1 MGEAAKI
8 SLKAIGKQDTDLLS
22 KDPDDSLFN
31 YNKRE
36 RHSEFR
42 KYHSVQR
49 VNAGI
54 SPNWPFGETIRV
66 ELDPKNMG
74 DLLNNVWIQMKLPE
88 WNFQDIT
95 FNETVQKVLFGG
107 KTLAE
112 FGFEGE
118 TEAEQFRKWWLAGAP
133 NVVGITLPLFSF
145 PNFES
150 FRSFEQQFNNLLLT
164 LLPSELFTNIP
175 PIVLF
180 TLLRIVA
187 GEIVPGDE
195 LLIELDIDRNNTSI
209 PGNIIDFLDGTTPLT
224 NLDSIQE
231 IIETEADAELF
242 ALLPDIVKEIVEG
255 TAPPPSFT
263 LPEIAN
269 WAWDLQ
275 LLGRKVIKNVK
286 FIVGN
291 QTLEE
296 ISADW
301 CIIHDNMYTN
311 DSQKMSANTLYNRNI
326 VGGKTAQPSGQKA
339 AQSNELFIHIPFFF
353 SHNYAGDVYQE
364 NKQEKAPF
372 PLCAIHNQKI
382 TLEIEFFK
390 QSFFT
395 LYNQRTV
402 DNLDTRGLPVT
413 PPLKKMPS
421 FNIVTEEIT
430 LSPEERMYFMRPNQE
445 IMYDFVFKHSSIP
458 LEPSRR
464 EFVVQLEPS
473 VPVKCFHWFFRYEGY
488 EDENEYRSLPVPQEY
503 KYTYINRWFYST
515 TANRFNFTRSQIDD
529 MNEPHLLKRAYFTL
543 NDERV
548 PNVSNNDREYF
559 FSYTPLRSRLSRSAT
574 DVTKTYNYEP
584 PSPNYLLNYIYT
596 YNFAMFPKS
605 TSPSGYLDFSG
616 LNSEKTKLYMEMV
629 DDTSLQYGNGQE
641 PIQNPEYKFH
651 MYYTGYKKLT
661 FSNGFLLQT

>member
-8 SLKAIGKQDTDLLS
+8 SLKAIGKQDTHLLS
-22 KDPDDSLFN
+22 NDPEDSLFN
-31 YNKRE
+31 YNE
-36 RHSEFR
+36 HPRHSEFR
-42 KYHSVQR
+42 KYHNVYN
-49 VNAGI
+49 VNQGPEAT
-54 SPNWPFGETIRV
+54 WPFGETIRV
-66 ELDPKNMG
+66 ELNPKNMG
-74 DLLNNVWIQMKLPE
+74 DLLNNVWIQMKLPD

-95 FNETVQKVLFGG
+95 FNETVQKILFGG

-112 FGFEGE
+112 FGFGGE

-150 FRSFEQQFNNLLLT
+150 FRSFEQQFDDLLLT

-175 PIVLF
+175 PSVLF
-180 TLLRIVA
+180 KLLGIVS
-187 GEIVPGDE
+187 GTTEPGPQ
-195 LLIELDIDRNNTSI
+195 LLIELGIKSDTLI
-209 PGNIIDFLDGTTPLT
+209 PVTILNFLNGTTQLAGIQ
-224 NLDSIQE
+224 DIQSIIQN
-231 IIETEADAELF
+231 ETDAELF
-242 ALLPDIVKEIVEG
+242 ALLPDIVKQIVKG
-255 TAPPPSFT
+255 TAPPPEYN
-263 LPEIAN
+263 LPEIAD

-275 LLGRKVIKNVK
+275 LLGRKIIKNVK

-339 AQSNELFIHIPFFF
+339 AQSNEIFIHIPFFF
-353 SHNYAGDVYQE
+353 SHNYAGDVYSE
-364 NKQEKAPF
+364 NDQNKAPF

-382 TLEIEFFK
+382 ILEIEFFK

-395 LYNQRTV
+395 LYNQRKV
-402 DNLDTRGLPVT
+402 DNLNTRGLPVT
-413 PPLKKMPS
+413 PPPKKMPN
-421 FNIVTEEIT
+421 FNVVTEEIT
-430 LSPEERMYFMRPNQE
+430 LSPEERLYFMRPNQE

-458 LEPSRR
+458 LEPSGR

-488 EDENEYRSLPVPQEY
+488 EDENEYRSLPVSQDN
-503 KYTYINRWFYST
+503 KDTYTNRWFYST

-574 DVTKTYNYEP
+574 DVTRTYDFEP

>member
-8 SLKAIGKQDTDLLS
+8 SLKAIGKQDTHLLS
-22 KDPDDSLFN
+22 NDPEDSLFN
-31 YNKRE
+31 YNE
-36 RHSEFR
+36 HPRHSEFR
-42 KYHSVQR
+42 KYHNVYN
-49 VNAGI
+49 VNQGLEAT
-54 SPNWPFGETIRV
+54 WPFGETIRV
-66 ELDPKNMG
+66 ELNPKNMG
-74 DLLNNVWIQMKLPE
+74 DLLNNVWIQMKLPD

-112 FGFEGE
+112 FGFVGE
-118 TEAEQFRKWWLAGAP
+118 TEAEQFRNWWLAGAP

-150 FRSFEQQFNNLLLT
+150 FRSFEQQFNDLLLT

-180 TLLRIVA
+180 TLLGIVS
-187 GEIVPGDE
+187 GTVEPGSQ
-195 LLIELDIDRNNTSI
+195 LLIELGIDRGNTLI
-209 PGNIIDFLDGTTPLT
+209 PSDILDFLDGTTQLAGVQ
-224 NLDSIQE
+224 DIQSIVQ
-231 IIETEADAELF
+231 TQADAELF
-242 ALLPDIVKEIVEG
+242 ALLPDIVKDIVTG
-255 TAPPPSFT
+255 AAPPPEYK
-263 LPEIAN
+263 LPEIAD

-275 LLGRKVIKNVK
+275 LLGRKIIKNVK

-353 SHNYAGDVYQE
+353 SHNYAGDVYSE
-364 NKQEKAPF
+364 NDQNKAPF

-402 DNLDTRGLPVT
+402 DNLNTRGLPVT
-413 PPLKKMPS
+413 PPSKKMPS
-421 FNIVTEEIT
+421 FNVVTEEIK
-430 LSPEERMYFMRPNQE
+430 LSPEERLYFMRPNQE

-458 LEPSRR
+458 LEPSGR

-488 EDENEYRSLPVPQEY
+488 EDENEYRSLPVSQDN
-503 KYTYINRWFYST
+503 KDTYTNRWFYST

-574 DVTKTYNYEP
+574 DVTRTYDFEP

-616 LNSEKTKLYMEMV
+616 LNSEKTKLYIELV

-641 PIQNPEYKFH
+641 PIQNLEYKFH

>member
-8 SLKAIGKQDTDLLS
+8 SLKAIGKQDTHLLS
-22 KDPDDSLFN
+22 NDPEDLPFN
-31 YNKRE
+31 YTNND

-42 KYHSVQR
+42 KYHNVYTLNQGPE
-49 VNAGI
+49 AT
-54 SPNWPFGETIRV
+54 WPFGTTVRV
-66 ELDPKNMG
+66 DLKPKNMG

-88 WNFQDIT
+88 WEFSDIT
-95 FNETVQKVLFGG
+95 FNETVQKILFGG
-107 KTLAE
+107 KTLEE
-112 FGFEGE
+112 FGFDGE
-118 TEAEQFRKWWLAGAP
+118 TESEQFRKWWLAGAP
-133 NVVGITLPLFSF
+133 NVVGITLPIFSF

-150 FRSFEQQFNNLLLT
+150 FRSFEQQFNDLLLS
-164 LLPSELFTNIP
+164 LLPSNLFTNIP

-180 TLLRIVA
+180 TLLGIVS
-187 GEIVPGDE
+187 GTVEPGPQLLTELGIVRGQ
-195 LLIELDIDRNNTSI
+195 TSI
-209 PGNIIDFLDGTTPLT
+209 PANILALLT
-224 NLDSIQE
+224 EPTLLAGLEDIQSIVN
-231 IIETEADAELF
+231 TEADQALL
-242 ALLPDIVKEIVEG
+242 ALLPDIVKDIVTGLAE
-255 TAPPPSFT
+255 PPSFT

-275 LLGRKVIKNVK
+275 LVGRKIIKNIK

-326 VGGKTAQPSGQKA
+326 VGGKAAQPSGQQA

-353 SHNYAGDVYQE
+353 SHNYAGDVYLE

-372 PLCAIHNQKI
+372 PLCAIHNEGI

-402 DNLDTRGLPVT
+402 DNLNTRGLPVT
-413 PPLKKMPS
+413 PPNKKMPS

-445 IMYDFVFKHSSIP
+445 IVYDFVFKHSSIP
-458 LEPSRR
+458 LEPSKR
-464 EFVVQLEPS
+464 EFIVQLEPN

-488 EDENEYRSLPVPQEY
+488 EDENEYRSLPVSPDNITT
-503 KYTYINRWFYST
+503 YTNRWFYST

-529 MNEPHLLKRAYFTL
+529 LNKPHLLKRAYFTL
-543 NDERV
+543 NDERI

-584 PSPNYLLNYIYT
+584 PSPNYLLNYVYT

-605 TSPSGYLDFSG
+605 TSPSGFLDFSS
-616 LNSEKTKLYMEMV
+616 LNSEKTKFYMELE
-629 DDTSLQYGNGQE
+629 DDISLQYGNGHT
-641 PIQNPEYKFH
+641 IQNPEYKFH
-651 MYYTGYKKLT
+651 MYYTGYKKLS
-661 FSNGFLLQT
+661 FDKGFLLQT